1 MKINTLKEIEYSK
14 FSEEN
19 GQLSIFQVGVE
30 IPYEIKRIFTVLAN
44 NGDIRGNH
52 AHKSC
57 SQFLIC
63 LAGKIRLTCDDGMG
77 NIETF
82 LIDQKSKGI
91 LISPM
96 IWASQEYLLNQSV
109 LMVICDQPYNPD
121 EYIRN
126 YDYFISITKVQL

>member
-1 MKINTLKEIEYSK
+1 MKINTLKKIEYSK
-14 FSEEN
+14 FSEDN

-57 SQFLIC
+57 SQLLIC

-82 LIDQKSKGI
+82 LLDQKSKGI
-91 LISPM
+91 LISPR
-96 IWASQEYLLNQSV
+96 IWAFQEYLLNQSV
-109 LMVICDQPYNPD
+109 LMVVCDQPYNPD

-126 YDYFISITKVQL
+126 YDDFISIIKVQS